1 MIIGISGRKRS
12 GKDTLG
18 AVLVARYGFTRVAFA
33 DGVRE
38 LTALVFGF
46 GLEHVQSD
54 LFKASRALP
63 PFTGRELLQQIG
75 NGVRDVIG
83 DDTWIKLALAKCV
96 GATENEG
103 KCARCKRD
111 ASLHYWPAGH
121 CYSANAYKEGTFVN
135 SKHYVITDVRHPNEV
150 AAVRAAGGK
159 VIRLNTEESA
169 RTKHDY
175 VSEQTGL
182 CAFSPS
188 GGLCGLPRVAHPC
201 AFPFDRHPSETSLPD
216 HSNEW
221 IKYDAAFTG
230 SMEENT
236 SRAVRFAVEK

>member
-1 MIIGISGRKRS
+1 MIVGISGRKRS

-18 AVLVARYGFTRVAFA
+18 AVLVGRYGFTRVAFA

-54 LFKASRALP
+54 LFKASRAMP
-63 PFTGRELLQQIG
+63 PYTGRELLQQIG

-83 DDTWIKLALAKCV
+83 DDTWIKLALRKCV
-96 GATENEG
+96 PGPCTTCGEPAEKHG
-103 KCARCKRD
+103 D
-111 ASLHYWPAGH
+111 WPGLRH
-121 CYSANAYKEGTFVN
+121 EPCPNYNLDTGRRYID
-135 SKHYVITDVRHPNEV
+135 SKHYVITDVRYPNEV

-159 VIRLNTEESA
+159 VIRLNTAESKL
-169 RTKHDY
+169 TLHDY
-175 VSEQTGL
+175 VSGQTGT
-182 CAFSPS
+182 CVAGSMR
-188 GGLCGLPRVAHPC
+188 CGLPRAAHPC
-201 AFPFDRHPSETSLPD
+201 AFPFDRHPSEASLPD
-216 HSNEW
+216 HSNLW
-221 IKYDAAFTG
+221 IKYDAVFTG